1 MCEAAAM
8 IARALLLVLA
18 FAACGRRAELQPDAA
33 EIGVF
38 DVAPPAGPFTLTSDA
53 LIDGDVFPI
62 VHTCDGPNVSP
73 PLAWINAP
81 LGTQSY
87 AVVLTDKTT
96 DLLQWVIF
104 DIAAA
109 RPSLP
114 EGVQKTFSPFNVPGA
129 HQTKSFQPSTTG
141 YLGPCPPAGAGAHT
155 YELAVYALDVA
166 SLPGA
171 SSTTTRFQAVPTI
184 MEHAIETA
192 KLTAVYA
199 R

>member
-1 MCEAAAM
+1 M
-8 IARALLLVLA
+8 ITRALLLLLA
-18 FAACGRRAELQPDAA
+18 LAACGRRAELQPDAVD
-33 EIGVF
+33 IGVF
-38 DVAPPAGPFTLTSDA
+38 DVSPPTGPFTLTSEA
-53 LIDGDVFPI
+53 LIDGDVFPV
-62 VHTCDGPNVSP
+62 VHTCDGANVSP

-81 LGTQSY
+81 LGTQSF

-104 DIAAA
+104 DIHAA

-129 HQTKSFQPSTTG
+129 HQTLSFQPSTRG
-141 YLGPCPPAGAGAHT
+141 YLGPCPPAGAGPHT
-155 YELAVYALDVA
+155 YELAVYALGVA

-171 SSTTTRFQAVPTI
+171 SITTTRFQAFPTI
-184 MEHAIETA
+184 VANAIETA
-192 KLTAVYA
+192 KLTALYA